1 VKRSTED
8 DIGTPVKNGDF
19 GDHLSQQ
26 QKSKNDKI
34 SFTFFAKNG
43 SRKIFCKY
51 DTTSL
56 IIISQSF
63 DAMSQSVL
71 IASDIFTVIKVD
83 HFG

>member
-43 SRKIFCKY
+43 SPKIFCDMTQQVLLYLKALMQCLKAF
-51 DTTSL
+51 SL
-56 IIISQSF
+56 R
-63 DAMSQSVL
+63 
-71 IASDIFTVIKVD
+71 VIYLL
-83 HFG
+83 